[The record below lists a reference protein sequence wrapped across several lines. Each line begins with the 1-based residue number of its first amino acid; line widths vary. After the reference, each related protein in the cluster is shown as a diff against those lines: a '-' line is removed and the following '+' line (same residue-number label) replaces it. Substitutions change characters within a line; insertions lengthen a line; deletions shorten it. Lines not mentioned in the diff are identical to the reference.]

1 MVSNPK
7 IGRSRVILG
16 YFRFFLGYFRLNSI
30 FRNQMKSKFLQQAPI
45 YGRSCGKGGEM
56 RGLIQIE
63 QLGRVI
69 LGVNNPII
77 WVVFIWVINPA
88 LRCDEGFYLGGA
100 GCRHLVFS
108 SVVMSSACVTPHHS

>member
-1 MVSNPK
+1 MESN
-7 IGRSRVILG
+7 
-16 YFRFFLGYFRLNSI
+16 
-30 FRNQMKSKFLQQAPI
+30 FLQQAPI

-77 WVVFIWVINPA
+77 WVFLRQDPKGRNERASRQEYRAMRVI
-88 LRCDEGFYLGGA
+88 LEEELIRQTC
-100 GCRHLVFS
+100 LV
-108 SVVMSSACVTPHHS
+108 

>member
-1 MVSNPK
+1 MFDFQKRQMESN
-7 IGRSRVILG
+7 
-16 YFRFFLGYFRLNSI
+16 
-30 FRNQMKSKFLQQAPI
+30 FLQQAPI

-77 WVVFIWVINPA
+77 WFFIIWVINPA
-88 LRCDEGFYLGGA
+88 LHY
-100 GCRHLVFS
+100 
-108 SVVMSSACVTPHHS
+108 